1 MSHSYPT
8 FAKHL
13 FCKTVTVINLNDSG
27 PGSLRDAIATARAG
41 DIIRF
46 APDLAN
52 QTITLT
58 SGQLEIPLG
67 KNLVIDG
74 MDAPHLTI
82 SGNQTHRIFYLQAGV
97 AVAMSLTIK
106 NLRLADGYT
115 PDRGAAIY
123 TSYRGALHIENIKF
137 ANNVAEKGGGAV
149 FSAMI
154 KTPAP
159 TKHGFWQQLRA
170 LQSSFKKRSVVSH
183 H

>member
-8 FAKHL
+8 FAQPRL
-13 FCKTVTVINLNDSG
+13 SQTLTVVNVNDSG
-27 PGSLRDAIATARAG
+27 AGSLRDAIATAQPG
-41 DIIRF
+41 DTIRF
-46 APDLAN
+46 APYLAH

-67 KNLVIDG
+67 KSLVIDG
-74 MDAPHLTI
+74 IDAPNLTI
-82 SGNQTHRIFYLQAGV
+82 SGNQAHRIFYLQVGV

-106 NLRLADGYT
+106 NLRLANGYT

-123 TSYRGALHIENIKF
+123 TSYRGALQIENIKF
-137 ANNVAEKGGGAV
+137 ANNVAKQGGGAV

-154 KTPAP
+154 KPPAP

-170 LQSSFKKRSVVSH
+170 LQTSFKQRSLVSH